1 MKKIVKKSEVLR
13 EGQITALKTV
23 AAAIRRAL
31 NESGAEDIGDDTEAE
46 IEETE
51 GEIEDTEG
59 EGTGQRLFH
68 IAMTR
73 TVTSW
78 VEVRAESLD
87 DAMDMCSIGI
97 GVKENGD
104 LDARSDY
111 EDYVENWGADSGN
124 DEIDVDE
131 CYEVIED

>member
-13 EGQITALKTV
+13 EGQIKALKTV
-23 AAAIRRAL
+23 ADSIRRAL
-31 NESGAEDIGDDTEAE
+31 NESGAEDIEDDTE
-46 IEETE
+46 EEFD
-51 GEIEDTEG
+51 DTED
-59 EGTGQRLFH
+59 EGTGRGLYH

-78 VEVRAESLD
+78 VEVRAESLE

-111 EDYVENWGADSGN
+111 EGYVENWDAESDN

-131 CYEVIED
+131 CYEVTEE